1 MISTGKI
8 ATGNYYQ
15 ATASTSWT
23 GRVDGTEP
31 ELQRWHQRV
40 QLHDLSKEPLP
51 RLSAGQKGVALL
63 GFACDEGVRRSK
75 GRVGAAQG
83 PLALRR
89 ACSPLPVHFKAGS
102 LLVDAGDIIC
112 PDSSLEPAQNVLSEA
127 VLGILSAGYLPVLLG
142 GGHEITYGHVCG
154 IYKFLQQQPTP
165 QKAGLINF
173 DAHFDL
179 RTPGP
184 DGPSSGTSFW
194 QLAQDCKQ
202 QKIPYHYLA
211 LGIQQHS
218 NTPQLFRIA
227 HELGAQQIPADAF
240 HMQDKETLA
249 TAIQSLLQQTDRLYL
264 TIDLDAFA
272 APFAPGVSATA
283 FNGIL
288 PGGIFM
294 ECYRTILKS
303 GKVIGIDIAELNPTL
318 DIDART
324 AKLGAALIYEAV
336 QNFLS

>member
-1 MISTGKI
+1 MIS
-8 ATGNYYQ
+8 TGNYYQ
-15 ATASTSWT
+15 ATASSGWT
-23 GRVDGTEP
+23 GRVDGTEQ
-31 ELQRWHQRV
+31 ELQRWHQRIR
-40 QLHDLSKEPLP
+40 LHDLSKEPLP
-51 RLSAGQKGVALL
+51 ALGAGQKGVALL

-89 ACSPLPVHFKAGS
+89 ACSPLPVHFKEDS
-102 LLVDAGDIIC
+102 LLIDAGDVIC
-112 PDSSLEPAQNVLSEA
+112 PDNSLEPAQEVLSEA

-142 GGHEITYGHVCG
+142 GGHEITYGHVRG
-154 IYKFLQQQPTP
+154 IYKFFRQQPGPPT
-165 QKAGLINF
+165 AGLINF
-173 DAHFDL
+173 DAHFDI
-179 RTPGP
+179 RIPGP

-202 QKIPYHYLA
+202 QKIPFNYLA

-227 HELGAQQIPADAF
+227 KELGVLQIPADAF
-240 HMQDKETLA
+240 HMQDKETLS
-249 TAIQSLLQQTDRLYL
+249 TAIQSFLRQTDHIYL

-272 APFAPGVSATA
+272 APYAPGVSATA

-294 ECYRTILKS
+294 ECYRAILRS
-303 GKVIGIDIAELNPTL
+303 GKVTGIDIAELNPTL

-324 AKLGAALIYEAV
+324 AKLGAALIFEAV
-336 QNFLS
+336 QRFLS

>member
-1 MISTGKI
+1 MISTGKM

-15 ATASTSWT
+15 AAASTTWT

-31 ELQRWHQRV
+31 ELQRWHQRI
-40 QLHDLSKEPLP
+40 QLHDLSTAPLP
-51 RLSAGQKGVALL
+51 RLSAVQKGVALL

-89 ACSPLPVHFKAGS
+89 ACSPLPVHFKADS
-102 LLVDAGDIIC
+102 LLIDAGDVLC
-112 PDSSLEPAQNVLSEA
+112 PDNSLEAAQEVLSEA

-142 GGHEITYGHVCG
+142 GGHEITYGHVRG
-154 IYKFLQQQPTP
+154 IYKFLQQQATSP
-165 QKAGLINF
+165 KAGLINF

-179 RTPGP
+179 RIPGP

-227 HELGAQQIPADAF
+227 TELGVQQIPADAF
-240 HMQDKETLA
+240 HMQDKTTLN
-249 TAIQSLLQQTDRLYL
+249 TAIQSMLEQAAHLYL

-294 ECYRTILKS
+294 ECYRTILQS
-303 GKVIGIDIAELNPTL
+303 GKVTGIDIAELNPTL

-336 QNFLS
+336 QDHLS

>member
-1 MISTGKI
+1 MI

-15 ATASTSWT
+15 AIAARSWT
-23 GRVDGTEP
+23 GRIDGQEA

-40 QLHDLSKEPLP
+40 RPHDLSKDPLP
-51 RLSAGQKGVALL
+51 ALSAGQKGVVLL

-89 ACSPLPVHFKAGS
+89 ACSPLPVHFSDSS
-102 LLVDAGDIIC
+102 LLLDAGDVIC
-112 PDSSLEPAQNVLSEA
+112 PDTSLEPAQEMLSEA
-127 VLGILSAGYLPVLLG
+127 VLGILSAGYTPVLLG
-142 GGHEITYGHVCG
+142 GGHEVTYGHVRG
-154 IYKFLQQQPTP
+154 IYKFLQHQTP
-165 QKAGLINF
+165 AQRAGLINF

-179 RTPGP
+179 RIPGP

-194 QLAQDCKQ
+194 QLAQDCRQ
-202 QKIPYHYLA
+202 QKLPFNYLA
-211 LGIQQHS
+211 MGIQQHS
-218 NTPQLFRIA
+218 NTVQLFRIA
-227 HELGAQQIPADAF
+227 KELAVQIVPADAF
-240 HMQDKETLA
+240 HLQDKAQLN
-249 TAIQSLLQQTDRLYL
+249 TAVQSLLQQTERLYV

-283 FNGIL
+283 FNGIM

-294 ECYRTILKS
+294 ECYRSILQS
-303 GKVIGIDIAELNPTL
+303 GKVVGIDIAELNPTL

-324 AKLGAALIYEAV
+324 AKLGAALIFEAV
-336 QNFLS
+336 QTILS